1 MKHTDDST
9 IKRMLTTAPM
19 KRLTRPENPQQRFTI
34 TDRDI
39 AMVRFV
45 DRVGSASSDQVARFA
60 GGSVKNVGNRLKL
73 LFFFGYLDRPLQQR
87 THLSA
92 FFDRGNAPLIY
103 SLGRTGAR
111 LLADLGDPINAHLS
125 WSLKNAR
132 ATAPF
137 LAHRIETTAFVLHLI
152 LACRAAS
159 APRLL
164 DHHEQLAFFPEK
176 TRESADPYRLRV
188 TIPSG
193 AFNKPLSVSVVPD
206 RLVSLAYGDNTR
218 HNFACE
224 IDRGS
229 MPVKSKSIAGRSNYR
244 RKLATYY
251 HAHLQDCHTTQW
263 GFQGF
268 RVLTIAPS
276 EARIAHMIAA
286 QREVTNDRLT
296 GLFLYSTPQRLDESG
311 ALAPIWMTSERDGV
325 SLLDRK

>member
-1 MKHTDDST
+1 MT
-9 IKRMLTTAPM
+9 RMLPTAPM
-19 KRLTRPENPQQRFTI
+19 KRLSRPDNPQQPFSI
-34 TDRDI
+34 TDRDV

-45 DRVGSASSDQVARFA
+45 ARVGSASSDQLARFV

-73 LFFFGYLDRPLQQR
+73 LFFYGYLDRPLQQR

-103 SLGRTGAR
+103 SLGRAGAQ
-111 LLADLGDPINAHLS
+111 LLAGLGDPINAHLS
-125 WSLKNAR
+125 WNQRNAR

-137 LAHRIETTAFVLHLI
+137 LAHRIETTAFVLQLI
-152 LACRAAS
+152 LACRGED
-159 APRLL
+159 APLL
-164 DHHEQLAFFPEK
+164 VDHHEQLEFFPEK

-193 AFNKPLSVSVVPD
+193 VFNKPVSVSVVPD
-206 RLVSLAYGDNTR
+206 RLVSLAYADNTR

-229 MPVKSKSIAGRSNYR
+229 MPVKSKAIAGRSNYR

-251 HAHLQDCHTTQW
+251 HAHLQDCHKTQW

-268 RVLTIAPS
+268 RVLTIVPS
-276 EARIAHMIAA
+276 EARISHMLEA
-286 QREVTNDRLT
+286 QREVTNDRLA
-296 GLFLYSTPQRLDESG
+296 GLFLYSTPQRLNESG
-311 ALAPIWMTSERDGV
+311 AFAPIWMTSERDGV
-325 SLLDRK
+325 SLVDRK